1 MKLSQGANDQMRG
14 KYSNILSHT
23 LARLRRIPMNALLRH
38 QVAWEPMPNP
48 EPGYTPI
55 IGCMAAIPEVA
66 LANVR
71 LISRMDLSSA
81 KEVILV
87 FDRPPALMPEGFA
100 ERLDEARGGMPVRLL
115 HYTDAQHA
123 AADRIRWGWV
133 YAWMSWTTG
142 IANATTRHVIL
153 HDLDAMPIDPGFFER
168 RYKLAL
174 ESDAT
179 FFGIRWYRG
188 NGIEH
193 ADRLTT
199 TFEMVMDAA
208 RVREASEPYQAF
220 NRIDLF
226 NGKSVEFD
234 TFLYTQSIIGNAEQA
249 PIDETDVVH
258 PSQMICQ
265 YTDLLAGRNT
275 HAMPTTN
282 LPLMPAYMSLG
293 GRGDLLA
300 SISDHLA
307 SGGDHRLPFLGAEL
321 DVSALTVKHLDWLEA
336 QTRRLEQ
343 AATGEVRP
351 EIERYLRLLRQ
362 RIETR

>member
-1 MKLSQGANDQMRG
+1 MRG
-14 KYSNILSHT
+14 KYSSKLSHT
-23 LARLRRIPMNALLRH
+23 LARLRRLPMNALLRDK
-38 QVAWEPMPNP
+38 VAWSPMADP

-66 LANVR
+66 LANVH
-71 LISRMDLSSA
+71 LMSRMDLTNA

-100 ERLDEARGGMPVRLL
+100 EKLEDARDEMPIRLL
-115 HYTDAQHA
+115 HYSDVQHA
-123 AADRIRWGWV
+123 AADRIKWGWV

-142 IANATTRHVIL
+142 IANATTQHVIL
-153 HDLDAMPIDPGFFER
+153 HDLDAMPVNPSFFED
-168 RYKLAL
+168 RYRLAC
-174 ESDAT
+174 ESGAT
-179 FFGIRWYRG
+179 FYGIRWYRG

-193 ADRLTT
+193 ADELTT

-208 RVREASEPYQAF
+208 RVREATQPWQAF
-220 NRIDLF
+220 NRIDMF

-234 TFLYTQSIIGNAEQA
+234 TFLYTQSLLRGESDQS

-282 LPLMPAYMSLG
+282 LPLMPTYMSLG
-293 GRGDLLA
+293 GRDDLLA
-300 SISDHLA
+300 SITEHLE
-307 SGGDHRLPFLGAEL
+307 SGGDHRLPFFDAKL
-321 DVSALTVKHLDWLEA
+321 DVSALTGTHLDWLEVQA
-336 QTRRLEQ
+336 RRLEE
-343 AATGEVRP
+343 AASGSTRP
-351 EIERYLRLLRQ
+351 EIERYLHLLR
-362 RIETR
+362 TRVESG

>member
-1 MKLSQGANDQMRG
+1 MRG
-14 KYSNILSHT
+14 KYGNIFSHT
-23 LARLRRIPMNALLRH
+23 MARMRRIPMNTLLRN
-38 QVAWEPMPNP
+38 QVSWEPMADPQ
-48 EPGYTPI
+48 PGYTPI

-71 LISRMDLSSA
+71 LMSRMDLTNA

-87 FDRPPALMPEGFA
+87 FDRPPSLMPEGFA
-100 ERLDEARGGMPVRLL
+100 DRLEEARGEMPVRLL
-115 HYTDAQHA
+115 HYSDSQHA
-123 AADRIRWGWV
+123 AAERIKWGWV

-153 HDLDAMPIDPGFFER
+153 HDLDAMPINPAFFEE
-168 RYKLAL
+168 RYQLAA
-174 ESDAT
+174 ERDAT

-193 ADRLTT
+193 ADELTT

-220 NRIDLF
+220 NRIDVF

-234 TFLYTQSIIGNAEQA
+234 TFLYTQSLVGNADQA
-249 PIDETDVVH
+249 PIAETDVVH

-265 YTDLLAGRNT
+265 FTDLLAGRNT

-300 SISDHLA
+300 SITDHLEA
-307 SGGDHRLPFLGAEL
+307 GGDHKLPFLGAKL
-321 DVSALTVKHLDWLEA
+321 DVSALTAKHLDWLEL
-336 QTRRLEQ
+336 QTERLEQ
-343 AATGEVRP
+343 AATGGVRP
-351 EIERYLRLLRQ
+351 EIARYLRLLRE
-362 RIETR
+362 RVSRG

>member
-1 MKLSQGANDQMRG
+1 MRG
-14 KYSNILSHT
+14 KYSNRLSYT
-23 LARLRRIPMNALLRH
+23 LAQMRRLPMNALLRD
-38 QVAWEPMPNP
+38 QVRWEPMADP

-55 IGCMAAIPEVA
+55 IGCMASIPEVA

-71 LISRMDLSSA
+71 LMSRMDLTHA

-100 ERLDEARGGMPVRLL
+100 DRLEEARGDMPVRLL
-115 HYTDAQHA
+115 HYTDRQHA
-123 AADRIRWGWV
+123 AAERIRWGWV

-142 IANATTRHVIL
+142 IANASTRHVIL
-153 HDLDAMPIDPGFFER
+153 HDLDAMPIDPTFFER
-168 RYKLAL
+168 RYALAV
-174 ESDAT
+174 ERDAT

-193 ADRLTT
+193 ADELTT

-208 RVREASEPYQAF
+208 RVREATEPYQAF
-220 NRIDLF
+220 NRIDMF
-226 NGKSVEFD
+226 KGKSVEFD
-234 TFLYTQSIIGNAEQA
+234 TFLYTQSLLNESDQA

-282 LPLMPAYMSLG
+282 LPLMPAYMFLG
-293 GRGDLLA
+293 GRDDLLA
-300 SISDHLA
+300 SITEHLEA
-307 SGGDHRLPFLGAEL
+307 GGDHRLPFFGTRL
-321 DVSALTVKHLDWLEA
+321 DVSALTGTHLDWLETQA
-336 QTRRLEQ
+336 RRLEQ
-343 AATGEVRP
+343 AATGSVRP
-351 EIERYLRLLRQ
+351 EIDRYLDLLRD
-362 RIETR
+362 RVESA

>member
-1 MKLSQGANDQMRG
+1 MPG
-14 KYSNILSHT
+14 KYGNRFSHT
-23 LARLRRIPMNALLRH
+23 LAQLRRLPMNALLRDK
-38 QVAWEPMPNP
+38 VTWSPMENP

-71 LISRMDLSSA
+71 LMSRMDLTNA

-100 ERLDEARGGMPVRLL
+100 DQLEAARGDMPVRLL
-115 HYTDAQHA
+115 HYSDRQHA

-142 IANATTRHVIL
+142 IAHSATRHVIL
-153 HDLDAMPIDPGFFER
+153 HDLDAMPINPSFFED
-168 RYKLAL
+168 RYRLAV
-174 ESDAT
+174 ERDAT

-193 ADRLTT
+193 ADELTT

-208 RVREASEPYQAF
+208 RVREATQPYQAF
-220 NRIDLF
+220 NRIDMYK
-226 NGKSVEFD
+226 GKSVEFD
-234 TFLYTQSIIGNAEQA
+234 TFLYTQSLLPGESDQS
-249 PIDETDVVH
+249 PIQETDVVH

-282 LPLMPAYMSLG
+282 LPLMPTYMSLG
-293 GRGDLLA
+293 GRDDLLA
-300 SISDHLA
+300 SITEHLE
-307 SGGDHRLPFLGAEL
+307 SGGDHRLPFFDAKL
-321 DVSALTVKHLDWLEA
+321 DVSAVTAKHLDWLEVQA
-336 QTRRLEQ
+336 RRLEE
-343 AATGEVRP
+343 AAAGSVRP
-351 EIERYLRLLRQ
+351 EIDRYLHLLRQ
-362 RIETR
+362 RVGHG